1 MAKWTV
7 NKNSIFPEIE
17 NGRGHIW
24 QCIIN
29 YYWEAQSWSLSWS
42 SNPQSTAQGWML
54 LVSPPIHKA
63 ASHPPPGIYQL
74 FSLLWASFPTKQTNM
89 LLSLFA
95 SLWAAFL
102 PAYCW
107 SPSWHNQHQ
116 LHHCR
121 KAYFKTISHTFGV
134 ISPIILHYYWCGVNK
149 TQPDEWFGEWL
160 SHLHSLIMLQTRGHL
175 GVGGMLCCIWEAYTT
190 LKATLPV
197 NPMTLPHS
205 ECHTCSISQGNE
217 FTQTRGSWTK
227 KDELRSKGGVK
238 RIFLLWHLLTD
249 RCSSWER
256 FWSTAIFQ
264 VPT

>member
-1 MAKWTV
+1 MEQQPTEHSPGLDAACVT
-7 NKNSIFPEIE
+7 SHSQGSLPPSSRYLPTLFT
-17 NGRGHIW
+17 
-24 QCIIN
+24 
-29 YYWEAQSWSLSWS
+29 SLSKLSHQANKHALVTLCITLS
-42 SNPQSTAQGWML
+42 SLSPSILLESFLAQPTSTTPLQE
-54 LVSPPIHKA
+54 
-63 ASHPPPGIYQL
+63 
-74 FSLLWASFPTKQTNM
+74 SLLQDNFP
-89 LLSLFA
+89 
-95 SLWAAFL
+95 
-102 PAYCW
+102 YIW
-107 SPSWHNQHQ
+107 SN
-116 LHHCR
+116 
-121 KAYFKTISHTFGV
+121 FT
-134 ISPIILHYYWCGVNK
+134 PIVLHYYWCGVNK

-217 FTQTRGSWTK
+217 FTQTRGSGTK

-249 RCSSWER
+249 RCSSWEG